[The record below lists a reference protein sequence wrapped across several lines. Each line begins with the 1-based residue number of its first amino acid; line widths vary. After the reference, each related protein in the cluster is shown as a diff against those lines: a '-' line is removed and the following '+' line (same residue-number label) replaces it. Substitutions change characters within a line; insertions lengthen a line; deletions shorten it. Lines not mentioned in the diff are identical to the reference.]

1 MDLTLVTKPGPK
13 GEPIDTSGLVAKHI
27 DKKLRKMERRLGG
40 KVLVVRA
47 VLEQLSVGYTA
58 TLTIMGRNEVV
69 GRSKERELLQAVD
82 SALDKL
88 SRQVE
93 ARQDKRSGKER
104 ARRRSSSGIE
114 RVG

>member
-13 GEPIDTSGLVAKHI
+13 GEPLDTSGLVAKHL

-47 VLEQLSVGYTA
+47 VLEQLSVGYTV
-58 TLTIMGRNEVV
+58 TVTIMGRNEVV
-69 GRSKERELLQAVD
+69 GRSKEHELLQAVD

-88 SRQVE
+88 SRQIE
-93 ARQDKRSGKER
+93 ARQDRRSGKER

-114 RVG
+114 RAG